1 VKRPVSLVLLVL
13 MVTSLLAGC
22 SKAADKAAPA
32 PNGSQQAGAP
42 APSATPTL
50 DAIKAAGALKIGT
63 SPDYPPFESLDTQNN
78 VIGFD
83 VDLMTEVAK
92 ALGVKLEIVQM
103 GFDGLIPA
111 LQSKKFD
118 VMAAGVSVTAERKQA
133 VDFTDPYLVGTDA
146 IVVRTDWSTP
156 VKGLEDL
163 KGHSVAVQ
171 LGTVQADAAK
181 KVGGINVKE
190 YNLFTE
196 AATAVASKQAD
207 ALYLHKV
214 VAEAFI
220 KANPVLKIAAE
231 TPAKD
236 TAFALRK
243 DTPDL
248 TQFVN
253 GVLAKMKQDGSF
265 DALVAKWFK

>member
-1 VKRPVSLVLLVL
+1 MKRGIATALVLIV
-13 MVTSLLAGC
+13 SLLAGC
-22 SKAADKAAPA
+22 SQKAAAPA
-32 PNGSQQAGAP
+32 AAQPAGAP
-42 APSATPTL
+42 APSDTPTL
-50 DAIKAAGALKIGT
+50 DAIKAAGVFKIGT
-63 SPDYPPFESLDTQNN
+63 SPDYPPFESLDKDNN

-83 VDLMTEVAK
+83 VDIMQEVAK
-92 ALGVKLEIVQM
+92 ELGVKLDIVQV
-103 GFDGLIPA
+103 GFDGLIAA
-111 LQSKKFD
+111 LQAKKFD
-118 VMAAGVSVTAERKQA
+118 VMAAGVTVTPERQQV

-146 IVVRTDWSTP
+146 IVVHKDWTAP

-171 LGTVQADAAK
+171 IGTVQADAAK
-181 KVGGINVKE
+181 KVEGVKVKE

-220 KANPVLKIAAE
+220 KANPNLKIVAE

-236 TAFALRK
+236 TAFAVRK
-243 DTPDL
+243 ENPDL
-248 TQFVN
+248 TKFIDQ
-253 GVLAKMKQDGSF
+253 VLAKMKQDGRF
-265 DALVAKWFK
+265 DSLVQKWFK

>member
-1 VKRPVSLVLLVL
+1 MALTLILLLMVSLV
-13 MVTSLLAGC
+13 AGC
-22 SKAADKAAPA
+22 ASKPAEAPTT
-32 PNGSQQAGAP
+32 
-42 APSATPTL
+42 APSGDQGKTASTTPTL
-50 DAIKAAGALKIGT
+50 DAIKAAGVLKIGT
-63 SPDYPPFESLDTQNN
+63 SPDYPPFESLDAQNN

-83 VDLMTEVAK
+83 IDLMTEVAK
-92 ALGVKLEIVQM
+92 QLGVKLEVVQM
-103 GFDGLIPA
+103 GFDGLIAA
-111 LQSKKFD
+111 LGAKKFD
-118 VMAAGVSVTAERKQA
+118 VMAAGVSVTPERKEV
-133 VDFTDPYLVGTDA
+133 VDFTTPYLVGTDA
-146 IVVRTDWSTP
+146 IVVRTDFATP

-171 LGTVQADAAK
+171 IGTVQGDAAK
-181 KVGGINVKE
+181 KIDGINVKE

-248 TQFVN
+248 TEFVN
-253 GVLAKMKQDGSF
+253 GVLAKMQQDGSF